1 MAIDIYS
8 TQTMVTALE
17 LIPPKPVFLKDRYFP
32 TTEKDIFITEDVLVE
47 YKDEYQRKLAPC
59 VIPMRG
65 GIPVA
70 RTGYKTERVEPPYV
84 APERVLTIDNLNK
97 KQFGETLFSRK
108 KPAEREASIL
118 KSDLTELSDMID
130 MREEYMAARTLFDN
144 GYELRHYA
152 DEYGGDKYKEFTI
165 HFYDEEENPAV
176 YTPAASWDGKGDQ
189 FYQDLTVIIRA
200 LKRRGILVSDMLM
213 GANVAVEL
221 MKNDYLLKLLDNRRV
236 QIGEIAPKEMPNG
249 ATSYGKI
256 IVDGTVLEM
265 ISYTLQY
272 VDEKNRPQSLVP
284 ADSIAVTAPGAG
296 RTLYGTVTQMEESD
310 RKFHSYTAKR
320 VPHVVSNVK
329 DSIRTLTEKS
339 RPLVVPNIKNST
351 ISAKVLF

>member
-1 MAIDIYS
+1 MIDIYR
-8 TQTMVTALE
+8 TQTMVKALE
-17 LIPPKPVFLKDRYFP
+17 LIPPKPTFLKDRYFP
-32 TTEKDIFITEDVLVE
+32 TEDKNIFITEDVLVD
-47 YKDEYQRKLAPC
+47 YKDEYQRTMAPC
-59 VIPMRG
+59 VIPMKG

-70 RTGYKTERVEPPYV
+70 RTGYRTERLTPPYV
-84 APERVLTIDNLNK
+84 APERILSIDQLNK
-97 KQFGETLFSRK
+97 RQFGETLFSRK
-108 KPAEREASIL
+108 SPAEREAAIL
-118 KSDLTELSDMID
+118 RDDLTELSEMID

-152 DEYGGDKYKEFTI
+152 DEYGGNKYEEFTI
-165 HFYDEEENPAV
+165 HFYEEAENPSV
-176 YTPAASWDGKGDQ
+176 YTPAVSWDEGGDQ
-189 FYQDLTVIIRA
+189 FYKDIVVMIRS
-200 LKRRGILVSDMLM
+200 LKRRGIPVSDLLM
-213 GANVAVEL
+213 GENVAVEIL
-221 MKNDYLLKLLDNRRV
+221 KNEFLLRLLDNRRV

-272 VDEKNRPQSLVP
+272 TDEQNKVQDLVP
-284 ADSIAVTAPGAG
+284 KDSIALTAPKTG
-296 RTLYGTVTQMEESD
+296 RILYGSVTQMEETD
-310 RKFHSYTAKR
+310 RNFHTYTAKR

-339 RPLVVPNIKNST
+339 RPLAVPNVKNST